1 LQQCPTRFRCLP
13 DLGAFSHSGGGTQ
26 PIRARGR
33 RHRIVVARCLSCNC
47 GPLGKAPTCGYAVLM
62 GKAKPVL
69 TGEEWVAAANQ
80 NDRPPTSDDVT
91 VTLDGRRLD
100 SKEKVLEWL
109 AEIEADRADGRTV
122 ADSLG

>member
-1 LQQCPTRFRCLP
+1 
-13 DLGAFSHSGGGTQ
+13 
-26 PIRARGR
+26 
-33 RHRIVVARCLSCNC
+33 
-47 GPLGKAPTCGYAVLM
+47 M

-69 TGEEWVAAANQ
+69 TGEQWVAAASH

-109 AEIEADRADGRTV
+109 AEIESDRAAGRTV
-122 ADSLG
+122 ADSFG